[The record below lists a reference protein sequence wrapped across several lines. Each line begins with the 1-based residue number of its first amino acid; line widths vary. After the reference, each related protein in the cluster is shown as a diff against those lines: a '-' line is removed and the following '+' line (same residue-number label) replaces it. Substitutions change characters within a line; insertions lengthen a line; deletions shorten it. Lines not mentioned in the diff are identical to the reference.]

1 MLIDGKI
8 IGTND
13 LKIILSKVRQLPGA
27 FVERTSRRTD
37 DGRYLQSEAYH
48 LANEGDAIFTR
59 WQTSKSPD
67 HLTNAQD
74 IYQRALKAAE
84 VSGDGLIKAITLSRY
99 AEVAPYFTG
108 NLDSCIRHLL
118 DAALLAE
125 QQGAKDFASQYASQ
139 LHGVVYSKV
148 KYGIENGI
156 SSDQL
161 NPWIKAL
168 GDIRQRAAKLFRN
181 QHGEAVD
188 EEAYRIEQ
196 GEAGFSDK
204 KKIGTD
210 FLIQCVS
217 PIIRNP
223 KTGLTAF
230 AHIDHGTDITSLDF
244 VLERLGYRHD
254 GEPLQVR
261 LVGGNTEANNDDKL
275 QAEFFRSVAGHNI
288 FSLLSY
294 LKDKNVNI
302 ISSDIMEKDQPSAIV
317 VDPRTFDLTES
328 VPGKMNPD
336 FFLAQGRAML
346 SEPGKP
352 LHYAFDLSR
361 SEDRAPVLVT
371 QQLAETLNALAEMPI
386 HSIYEMFT
394 QQGEKVGGLAAERV
408 ESVVRLIDDYRKVV
422 NDILLHVGV
431 RINELKP
438 LGVSFDNDSVQSI
451 IDSMIVR
458 PIYTGENAE
467 IGNAGLIN
475 FVRGDFIT
483 LSKDGQTCSVDLGN
497 LESGDFSL
505 KTTVSPFSRF
515 EM

>member
-13 LKIILSKVRQLPGA
+13 LKVILSKVRQLPGA
-27 FVERTSRRTD
+27 FVERTARRTD
-37 DGRYLQSEAYH
+37 DGPYLQSEAYRF
-48 LANEGDAIFTR
+48 ANEGDAIFTK
-59 WQTSKSPD
+59 WQSSKLPS
-67 HLTNAQD
+67 HLTNASD
-74 IYQRALKAAE
+74 IYQSAMKSAE
-84 VSGDGLIKAITLSRY
+84 ESGDGIIQAITLSRY

-108 NLDSCIRHLL
+108 SLDTCIRYLL
-118 DAALLAE
+118 DASMLAE
-125 QQGAKDFASQYASQ
+125 QHGAKDFASQYASQ

-156 SSDQL
+156 ASDQL
-161 NPWIKAL
+161 NPWIKIL

-196 GEAGFSDK
+196 GEVGFSDNQ
-204 KKIGTD
+204 KIGTD
-210 FLIQCVS
+210 LLIQCVS

-244 VLERLGYRHD
+244 VLERLGYHHG

-261 LVGGNTEANNDDKL
+261 LVGGNTEANNGKFQED
-275 QAEFFRSVAGHNI
+275 FFRSVAGHNI

-328 VPGKMNPD
+328 VPGKLNPD

-352 LHYAFDLSR
+352 LHYVFDLSR

-371 QQLAETLNALAEMPI
+371 QQLAESLNALAEMPI

-394 QQGEKVGGLAAERV
+394 QEGEKVGGLAAERV
-408 ESVVRLIDDYRKVV
+408 ESVVCLIDNHRKIV
-422 NDILLHVGV
+422 NDILLHVGA
-431 RINELKP
+431 RINELKHFC
-438 LGVSFDNDSVQSI
+438 VSFDNDSVQLI

-483 LSKDGQTCSVDLGN
+483 LSRDGQTCSVDLGN

-505 KTTVSPFSRF
+505 KTTVNPFYRY